1 MANKLL
7 ILGNGFDIDLGLK
20 TKYSDFAKSPYW
32 DELMKNVFEEVSHDL
47 LTVLKE
53 AQKTETWFDIEQVM
67 YDYVT
72 SLSRYGYNVS
82 EDKKEFEKLLE
93 ALIQY
98 LDSVQKKHTYNNKSI
113 AYRVLKEMVENGS
126 TKIYTFNYTS
136 VQQLS
141 DYFHLEINASAITHV
156 HGALDNKSII
166 LGILADPSVS
176 IKEEYSFMYKD
187 NSRFYMSNNMYE
199 DFDKA
204 KEIVF
209 FGHSINGMD
218 FPYFKDFFIKQSGM
232 DGDYKRKS
240 ITIFTFDDDSDI
252 QIRNSIRRAMVDLT
266 QLFRRNSIQFIQTKR
281 LYDYDEVEMDKFN
294 AFIAKMNSDRG
305 IITVNHNDPFGW

>member
-1 MANKLL
+1 M
-7 ILGNGFDIDLGLK
+7 
-20 TKYSDFAKSPYW
+20 P
-32 DELMKNVFEEVSHDL
+32 
-47 LTVLKE
+47 
-53 AQKTETWFDIEQVM
+53 
-67 YDYVT
+67 
-72 SLSRYGYNVS
+72 
-82 EDKKEFEKLLE
+82 
-93 ALIQY
+93 
-98 LDSVQKKHTYNNKSI
+98 
-113 AYRVLKEMVENGS
+113 
-126 TKIYTFNYTS
+126 
-136 VQQLS
+136 
-141 DYFHLEINASAITHV
+141 
-156 HGALDNKSII
+156 
-166 LGILADPSVS
+166 
-176 IKEEYSFMYKD
+176 
-187 NSRFYMSNNMYE
+187 NNMYE

-266 QLFRRNSIQFIQTKR
+266 QLFRRNNIQFIQTKR